1 MSEPELGRIEPD
13 TKDWTWVL
21 QRPCP
26 ECGTAAGAMVAAE
39 VPDLLRGYAQRWAEV
54 LRRPG
59 VAARPEPTVWSPL
72 EYGCHVRDVCRLM
85 QWRARL
91 MLAEDFPTFPNW
103 DQDATALAE
112 RYGERCGV
120 LIPVGEGGEVLGE
133 HQPGAPLHQPADVA
147 HMAAV
152 LQGRP
157 HGRFR
162 ACGDAWPAQHLRPAL
177 RGYAQRWAE
186 VLR

>member
-1 MSEPELGRIEPD
+1 MSEPELDRIEPD

-26 ECGTAAGAMVAAE
+26 ECGMAAGAMVAAE

-85 QWRARL
+85 QRRARL

-112 RYGERCGV
+112 RYGEQDPARVADELRAAAHDAAATFAGV
-120 LIPVGEGGEVLGE
+120 VGDQGRRRGLRSNGSSFSVETLAQYFA
-133 HQPGAPLHQPADVA
+133 HDVA
-147 HMAAV
+147 H
-152 LQGRP
+152 
-157 HGRFR
+157 
-162 ACGDAWPAQHLRPAL
+162 HLHDV
-177 RGYAQRWAE
+177 RG
-186 VLR
+186 